1 MAVRVERDSVALT
14 PLRTVA
20 LAIGSVCAISA
31 SVTLLMTEDS
41 KYLRIAILVAVW
53 GFVLAALAAS
63 RRQTDQ
69 AMAAGTDIELRRGY
83 ELELEREVA
92 ARREY
97 ELALEVRLRR
107 ELQDDF
113 AAQVGALREEMS
125 SLRRELSEQW
135 DSELRVE
142 RMVMRTQSVRLG
154 TDRRDSIEADPARP
168 YIDAVR
174 GVSGPVGGPT
184 SPAVAAEPASY
195 EPAPADRASPELV
208 SYEPMSYEPVSYEPS
223 YERPSYERPSYEPA
237 SPEPPSYQP
246 LSYERPSYESH
257 SYEDRPYL
265 EPAGSPRFDA
275 AAATSEFAAV
285 TSEFPAVTNNG
296 PPPVPSARPSWSSS
310 PPLPDYAA
318 QTPAQPDPEDD
329 DVLTRVLA
337 EAGGSARGRRRKHR
351 YADEDEDGGPVG
363 F

>member
-20 LAIGSVCAISA
+20 LAVGSVCAISA

-69 AMAAGTDIELRRGY
+69 AMAAGTDIELRRSY

-97 ELALEVRLRR
+97 ELALEVKLRR

-168 YIDAVR
+168 YIDAVG

-184 SPAVAAEPASY
+184 SPAVAAEPVSC

-208 SYEPMSYEPVSYEPS
+208 
-223 YERPSYERPSYEPA
+223 SYERPSYEPA

-296 PPPVPSARPSWSSS
+296 PPPVPPARPTWSPN

-337 EAGGSARGRRRKHR
+337 EAGGSPRGRRRKHR

>member
-41 KYLRIAILVAVW
+41 KYLRIAVLVAVW

-69 AMAAGTDIELRRGY
+69 AMAAGSEIELRRSY

-97 ELALEVRLRR
+97 ELALEVNLRR

-154 TDRRDSIEADPARP
+154 SERRDSIDPDSVGRP
-168 YIDAVR
+168 YIDAV
-174 GVSGPVGGPT
+174 GGIAAPGDGATGIAAPSEPT
-184 SPAVAAEPASY
+184 PYQPGAPDQAE
-195 EPAPADRASPELV
+195 
-208 SYEPMSYEPVSYEPS
+208 YEPVSSGPTPPEPKAYEPPPLEPRS
-223 YERPSYERPSYEPA
+223 YVPFSAENPSHREPA
-237 SPEPPSYQP
+237 APQAF
-246 LSYERPSYESH
+246 
-257 SYEDRPYL
+257 DA
-265 EPAGSPRFDA
+265 EPA
-275 AAATSEFAAV
+275 THEFPAM

-296 PPPVPSARPSWSSS
+296 PPPVPPAGPSWSPN

-318 QTPAQPDPEDD
+318 QTPAQPDPEAD

-337 EAGGSARGRRRKHR
+337 EAGGSTRGRRRKHR
-351 YADEDEDGGPVG
+351 YADEEEDEDGGPGG